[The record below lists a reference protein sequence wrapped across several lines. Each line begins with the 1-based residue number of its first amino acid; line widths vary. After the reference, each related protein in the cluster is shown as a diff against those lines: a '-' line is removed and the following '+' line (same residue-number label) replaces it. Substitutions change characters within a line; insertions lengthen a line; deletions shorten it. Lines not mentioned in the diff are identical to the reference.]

1 MNSSVHQSIL
11 ESNVKTF
18 VQQLKLGPNWV
29 IQQDND
35 PQTQQ
40 QIYNRRAEKE
50 KNQDV
55 ALVESKLRPQPDW
68 KAVEEP

>member
-1 MNSSVHQSIL
+1 M
-11 ESNVKTF
+11 KTF

-35 PQTQQ
+35 PQT

-55 ALVESKLRPQPDW
+55 ALVESKLRPQPD
-68 KAVEEP
+68 